1 MKFTVLPNQPVVEVT
16 LDARTAVDHRMKLLD
31 LGPTLIDVLQDHN
44 CPIERHTDGRR
55 YVRNLACGHEACGAT
70 WNDLGNHPAVTYVV
84 PSGDTSYPRNP
95 RYLRCSVCGGP
106 PEKSS
111 EVFPRLVTKNRK
123 QALDRY
129 AATALHNRDYTAV
142 RCGGKVAVGEKSFQS
157 SAEGVVPKRVNLDT
171 EIEAAL
177 VRACSLDVATEALR
191 RDDFPADAYTVVP
204 VTHELWPKARWHNQP
219 LTATDLEP
227 IKRYR
232 RQQRREADKAIE
244 NEVAQ
249 FRAELSARQ
258 RA

>member
-1 MKFTVLPNQPVVEVT
+1 MSSGAANSHSARRCSPMAVSCWPV
-16 LDARTAVDHRMKLLD
+16 R
-31 LGPTLIDVLQDHN
+31 P
-44 CPIERHTDGRR
+44 
-55 YVRNLACGHEACGAT
+55 AT
-70 WNDLGNHPAVTYVV
+70 WNNLADHPAVTYMN
-84 PSGDTSYPRNP
+84 PSNEASYPRNP
-95 RYLRCSVCGGP
+95 RFLRCSVRGGP
-106 PEKSS
+106 PELSS
-111 EVFPRLVTKNRK
+111 GVFPRLVTKNRK

-129 AATALHNRDYTAV
+129 TVTALLNRDFVAV

-157 SAEGVVPKRVNLDT
+157 CAEKVVPRRVNLDE
-171 EIEAAL
+171 EIEAVL
-177 VRACSLDVATEALR
+177 IRACSIEVATEALR
-191 RDDFPADAYTVVP
+191 RDDFPPDAYTVVP

-219 LTATDLEP
+219 MTATDLEP